1 MKFGLQFQQVSPA
14 NESGEASVAS
24 NSDDEEDA
32 APVTA
37 KKAKPAD
44 KSAQVVTLDQF
55 RKK

>member
-1 MKFGLQFQQVSPA
+1 
-14 NESGEASVAS
+14 
-24 NSDDEEDA
+24 
-32 APVTA
+32 VTA